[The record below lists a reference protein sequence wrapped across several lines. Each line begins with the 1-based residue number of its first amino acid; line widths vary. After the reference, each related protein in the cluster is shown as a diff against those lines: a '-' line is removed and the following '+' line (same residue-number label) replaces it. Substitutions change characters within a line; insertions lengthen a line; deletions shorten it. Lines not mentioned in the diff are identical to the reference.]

1 MTWRQ
6 RLTRLG
12 KPLVA
17 SLARVVR
24 GDAEGGA
31 LPPEPLD
38 SVERRAE
45 AADEAADAEIVRRID
60 AGKSAVPTW
69 GIPPSQ
75 IPPRVELLRGRSSIE
90 LRTGALGAA
99 KRVLVGYAI
108 VVTFSFLTGDDKLLV
123 ALFAVVALIAGA
135 VVFVRARGDW
145 ITRSRQEHAAG
156 YTVWREG
163 EVRRPQVD
171 PETGFEIR
179 PAGAPQLTK
188 HEEAE
193 ALTRVRDIARHLERR
208 RWRK

>member
-31 LPPEPLD
+31 LAPAPSEPEI
-38 SVERRAE
+38 A
-45 AADEAADAEIVRRID
+45 RRIEAD
-60 AGKSAVPTW
+60 RSTIPTW
-69 GIPPSQ
+69 GIHPSQ

-90 LRTGALGAA
+90 LRNRRRGVA
-99 KRVLVGYAI
+99 RHVLVGYVI
-108 VVTFSFLTGDDKLLV
+108 VVAFSFLTRDDKTAV
-123 ALFAVVALIAGA
+123 ALVAVVALVAGA
-135 VVFVRARGDW
+135 IVFGSARSDW

-156 YTVWREG
+156 YTVWRKG

-179 PAGAPQLTK
+179 PAGAPQLTER
-188 HEEAE
+188 EETE

>member
-31 LPPEPLD
+31 LAPAPSEPEI
-38 SVERRAE
+38 A
-45 AADEAADAEIVRRID
+45 RRIEAD
-60 AGKSAVPTW
+60 RSTIPTW
-69 GIPPSQ
+69 GIHPSQ

-90 LRTGALGAA
+90 LRNGRRGVA
-99 KRVLVGYAI
+99 RHVLVGYAI

-179 PAGAPQLTK
+179 PAGEPQLTK
-188 HEEAE
+188 REEAV
-193 ALTRVRDIARHLERR
+193 ALTRARDIARHLERR
-208 RWRK
+208 RWR

>member
-31 LPPEPLD
+31 LPPEPSPEPSEAELA
-38 SVERRAE
+38 RRTE
-45 AADEAADAEIVRRID
+45 ADR
-60 AGKSAVPTW
+60 STVPTW
-69 GIPPSQ
+69 GIHPSQ

-90 LRTGALGAA
+90 LRNRRRGVA
-99 KRVLVGYAI
+99 RHVLVGYVI
-108 VVTFSFLTGDDKLLV
+108 VVAFSFLTRDDKTAV
-123 ALFAVVALIAGA
+123 ALVAVVALVAGA
-135 VVFVRARGDW
+135 VVFGRARSEW

-188 HEEAE
+188 REEAE

-208 RWRK
+208 RWR